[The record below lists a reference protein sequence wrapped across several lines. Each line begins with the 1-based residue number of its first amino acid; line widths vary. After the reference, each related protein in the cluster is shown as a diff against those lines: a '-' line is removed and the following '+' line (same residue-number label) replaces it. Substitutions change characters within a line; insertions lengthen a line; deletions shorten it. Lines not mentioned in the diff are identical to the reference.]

1 MKALVIL
8 MCKATISESVLAD
21 IMSVSKRTV
30 KKWRESGKIKQLKDG
45 TFSLADLDFF
55 PQVKAMLES
64 NWENEQKIKP
74 LRNYKSIELFAGAG
88 GLAIGLERA
97 GFNAVALNEMDKDAC
112 ATLRKNR
119 PGWNVIEGDIRNI
132 DFTDYKDVDFL
143 SGGFPCQAFSYAGNK
158 LGFEDTRGTLFFEFA
173 RAIKEIKPKVFL
185 GENVRGLLTH
195 DNGKTLDAIKSVIQ
209 ELGYTLIEP
218 RVLKAIFY
226 RVPQKRERL
235 FLVCIRNDLVK
246 YNNFDWPEPFYKVLT
261 LRDALKKGILYD
273 SDCPRSKGQV
283 YPERKK
289 EILSMVPAGGCWID
303 LPDNVQREYM
313 QKSYFMSG
321 GKTGMARRL
330 SYDSPSLTLTC
341 APAQKQTERC
351 HPEETRPLNIRE
363 YARIQTFPDEWE
375 FIGSISSQYKQIGN
389 AVPVNLA
396 HAMGNKLIALLN
408 NIEDHI
414 KVADIHHT
422 ERKENTIKQINLFE
436 SEGKYTVAITGDMS
450 CDTLEISAKHNP

>member
-1 MKALVIL
+1 MKGSVTL
-8 MCKATISESVLAD
+8 MSKDTISESLLAD

-30 KKWRESGKIKQLKDG
+30 GSWKKNGKVKPLKDG
-45 TFSLADLDFF
+45 SYSLSDLDHF
-55 PQVKAMLES
+55 PQVKAMMES
-64 NWENEQKIKP
+64 SWNQEQAIKP
-74 LRNYKSIELFAGAG
+74 IKKYSSIELFAGAG
-88 GLAIGLERA
+88 GLAIGLEKA
-97 GFNAVALNEMDKDAC
+97 GFNAVALNEIDKNAC

-119 PGWNVIEGDIRNI
+119 PNWNVIEGDISNI
-132 DFTDYKDVDFL
+132 DFTVYKDIDFL

-173 RAIKEIKPKVFL
+173 RTIKEIKPKVFL

-195 DNGKTLDAIKSVIQ
+195 DNGKTLEAIKSVIK

-246 YNNFDWPEPFYKVLT
+246 YNNFEWPEPFDTILT
-261 LRDALKKGILYD
+261 VKDALKKGVLYD
-273 SDCPRSKGQV
+273 SNCPESQGQV

-289 EILSMVPAGGCWID
+289 KILSMVPPGGCWVD
-303 LPDNVQREYM
+303 LPDDIQREYM
-313 QKSYFMSG
+313 QKSYFMGG

-351 HPEETRPLNIRE
+351 HPEDTRPLNIRE

-375 FIGSISSQYKQIGN
+375 FVGSISSQYKQIGN
-389 AVPVNLA
+389 AVPANLA
-396 HAMGNKLIALLN
+396 KSMGRKLISLLN
-408 NIEDHI
+408 NIENQI
-414 KVADIHHT
+414 EIPEYEK
-422 ERKENTIKQINLFE
+422 KETTVGQMSLFE
-436 SEGKYTVAITGDMS
+436 SKGKYQIKTYNKKIQQMQKAAPLI
-450 CDTLEISAKHNP
+450 

>member
-1 MKALVIL
+1 MKDSAIS
-8 MCKATISESVLAD
+8 KSNKTISESLLAD

-30 KKWRESGKIKQLKDG
+30 GSWKKNGKVKPLKDG
-45 TFSLADLDFF
+45 RYFLTDLCHFS
-55 PQVKAMLES
+55 QVKAMMES
-64 NWENEQKIKP
+64 NWDQEQNIEPIKK
-74 LRNYKSIELFAGAG
+74 YSSIELFAGAG
-88 GLAIGLERA
+88 GLAIGLEKA
-97 GFNAVALNEMDKDAC
+97 GFNAVALNEIDKNAC

-119 PGWNVIEGDIRNI
+119 PEWNVIEGDVGNI
-132 DFTDYKDVDFL
+132 DFSVYKNIDFL

-195 DNGKTLDAIKSVIQ
+195 DGGKTLEAIKSVIQ

-218 RVLKAIFY
+218 KVLKAIFY

-235 FLVCIRNDLVK
+235 FLVCIRNDLVQ
-246 YNNFDWPEPFYKVLT
+246 YNNFEWPGPFNEVLT
-261 LRDALKKGILYD
+261 VKDALKKGALYE
-273 SDCPRSKGQV
+273 SDCPDSQGQV

-289 EILSMVPAGGCWID
+289 KILSMVPPDGCWVD
-303 LPDNVQREYM
+303 LPDEVQREYM
-313 QKSYFMSG
+313 QKSYFMGG

-363 YARIQTFPDEWE
+363 YARIQTFPDNWE
-375 FIGSISSQYKQIGN
+375 FMGAVSSQYKQIGN

-396 HAMGNKLIALLN
+396 HAMGKKLIALLN
-408 NIEDHI
+408 NIE
-414 KVADIHHT
+414 
-422 ERKENTIKQINLFE
+422 
-436 SEGKYTVAITGDMS
+436 
-450 CDTLEISAKHNP
+450 NPR

>member
-1 MKALVIL
+1 MSKE
-8 MCKATISESVLAD
+8 TISESLLAD

-30 KKWRESGKIKQLKDG
+30 GSWKKNGKVKPLENG
-45 TFSLADLDFF
+45 RYSLSDLDVF

-64 NWENEQKIKP
+64 NWEEEQEIKP
-74 LRNYKSIELFAGAG
+74 IRNYNSIELFAGAG
-88 GLAIGLERA
+88 GLAIGLEKS
-97 GFNAVALNEMDKDAC
+97 GFNAIALNEIDKNAC

-119 PGWNVIEGDIRNI
+119 PDWNVIEGDISNV
-132 DFTDYKDVDFL
+132 DFTVYKDIDFL

-195 DNGKTLDAIKSVIQ
+195 DNGKTLEAIKSVIQ

-246 YNNFDWPEPFYKVLT
+246 YNNFEWPEPFNKVLT
-261 LRDALKKGILYD
+261 VKDALKKGVLYN
-273 SDCPRSKGQV
+273 SNCPESQGQI
-283 YPERKK
+283 YPKRKK
-289 EILSMVPAGGCWID
+289 KILSMVPPGGCWVD
-303 LPDNVQREYM
+303 LPDDIQREYM
-313 QKSYFMSG
+313 QKSYFMGG

-351 HPEETRPLNIRE
+351 HPEETRPLAIRE
-363 YARIQTFPDEWE
+363 YARIQTFPDNWE
-375 FIGSISSQYKQIGN
+375 FMGSVSSQYKQIGN
-389 AVPVNLA
+389 AVPINLA
-396 HAMGNKLIALLN
+396 HAMGKKLIALLN
-408 NIEDHI
+408 NIENRI
-414 KVADIHHT
+414 KVSKTHKV
-422 ERKENTIKQINLFE
+422 EEKENTAKQMNLFE
-436 SEGKYTVAITGDMS
+436 PKSQYKVK
-450 CDTLEISAKHNP
+450 KHNKNMPADKSKIRRFAL

>member
-1 MKALVIL
+1 MSKE
-8 MCKATISESVLAD
+8 TISESLLAD

-30 KKWRESGKIKQLKDG
+30 GSWKKNGKVKPLKNG
-45 TFSLADLDFF
+45 LYSLSDLVHF
-55 PQVKAMLES
+55 PQVKAMMDS
-64 NWENEQKIKP
+64 NWDKEQKIKP
-74 LRNYKSIELFAGAG
+74 IKEYRSIELFAGAG
-88 GLAIGLERA
+88 GLAIGLEQA
-97 GFNAVALNEMDKDAC
+97 GFNTVALNEIDKNAC

-119 PGWNVIEGDIRNI
+119 PDWNVIEGDISNV
-132 DFTDYKDVDFL
+132 DFTVFKEVDFL

-195 DNGKTLDAIKSVIQ
+195 DNGKTLEVIKSVIQ

-246 YNNFDWPEPFYKVLT
+246 YNNFEWPEPFNEILT
-261 LRDALKKGILYD
+261 VKDALKKGVLYE
-273 SDCPRSKGQV
+273 SDCPDSQGQV

-289 EILSMVPAGGCWID
+289 RILSMVPPGGCWVD
-303 LPDNVQREYM
+303 LPDEIQREYM
-313 QKSYFMSG
+313 QKSYFMGG
-321 GKTGMARRL
+321 GKTGIARRL

-341 APAQKQTERC
+341 SPAQKQTERC
-351 HPEETRPLNIRE
+351 HPEETRPLTVRE
-363 YARIQTFPDEWE
+363 YARIQTFPDSWK
-375 FIGSISSQYKQIGN
+375 FIGSVSSQYKQIGN

-396 HAMGNKLIALLN
+396 YAMGGKLIALLN
-408 NIEDHI
+408 NIENHI
-414 KVADIHHT
+414 
-422 ERKENTIKQINLFE
+422 EE
-436 SEGKYTVAITGDMS
+436 
-450 CDTLEISAKHNP
+450 

>member
-1 MKALVIL
+1 MKDLVIL
-8 MCKATISESVLAD
+8 MSKDTISESLLAD
-21 IMSVSKRTV
+21 MMSVSKRTIKSW
-30 KKWRESGKIKQLKDG
+30 KKNGK
-45 TFSLADLDFF
+45 
-55 PQVKAMLES
+55 V
-64 NWENEQKIKP
+64 KP
-74 LRNYKSIELFAGAG
+74 LKNGRYALSDLELFPPIKAILDSQWDKEQNITPIKHYKSIELFAGAG
-88 GLAIGLERA
+88 GLAIGLEKA
-97 GFNAVALNEMDKDAC
+97 GFNAVALNEIDKNAC
-112 ATLRKNR
+112 ATLKKNR
-119 PGWNVIEGDIRNI
+119 PHWNVIESDISDI
-132 DFTDYKDVDFL
+132 DFTIYKNIDFL

-195 DNGKTLDAIKSVIQ
+195 DEGKTLEAIKSVIQ

-246 YNNFDWPEPFYKVLT
+246 YNNFSWPEPFHKVLT
-261 LRDALKKGILYD
+261 VKDALKKGELYS
-273 SDCPRSKGQV
+273 SDCPESQGQV

-289 EILSMVPAGGCWID
+289 AILSMIPAGGCWVN
-303 LPDNVQREYM
+303 LPDEIQREYM
-313 QKSYFMSG
+313 QKSYFMGG

-351 HPEETRPLNIRE
+351 HPEETRPLTVRE
-363 YARIQTFPDEWE
+363 YARIQTFPDEWV
-375 FIGSISSQYKQIGN
+375 FMGSISSQYKQIGN

-396 HAMGNKLIALLN
+396 QAMGKKLISLLN
-408 NIEDHI
+408 NIE
-414 KVADIHHT
+414 
-422 ERKENTIKQINLFE
+422 KQLESTDTSTAKLKINIEKQMCLF
-436 SEGKYTVAITGDMS
+436 
-450 CDTLEISAKHNP
+450 

>member
-1 MKALVIL
+1 MKGSVIL
-8 MCKATISESVLAD
+8 MSKETVSESLLAD

-30 KKWRESGKIKQLKDG
+30 GSWKKNGKVKPLKNG
-45 TFSLADLDFF
+45 CYSLSDLDVF

-64 NWENEQKIKP
+64 NWEEEQKIKP
-74 LRNYKSIELFAGAG
+74 TRHYNSIELFAGAG
-88 GLAIGLERA
+88 GLAIGLEKS
-97 GFNAVALNEMDKDAC
+97 GFNAVALNEIDKNAC

-119 PGWNVIEGDIRNI
+119 PDWNVIEGDISNVN
-132 DFTDYKDVDFL
+132 FTVYKDIDFL

-195 DNGKTLDAIKSVIQ
+195 DNGKTLEAIKSVIQ

-246 YNNFDWPEPFYKVLT
+246 YNNFEWPEPFNKVLT
-261 LRDALKKGILYD
+261 VKDALKKGVLYN
-273 SDCPRSKGQV
+273 SNCPKSQGQI

-289 EILSMVPAGGCWID
+289 KILSMIPPGGCWVD
-303 LPDNVQREYM
+303 LPDEIQREYM
-313 QKSYFMSG
+313 QKSYFMGG

-351 HPEETRPLNIRE
+351 HPEDTRPLNIRE

-375 FIGSISSQYKQIGN
+375 FLGSVSSQYKQIGN

-408 NIEDHI
+408 NIENRI
-414 KVADIHHT
+414 EVS
-422 ERKENTIKQINLFE
+422 ESYNFE
-436 SEGKYTVAITGDMS
+436 EKTK
-450 CDTLEISAKHNP
+450 LQL